1 MAQSAN
7 SARNTGCFG
16 TSLVLSAGMTMLILL
31 VIVVGLVYRCT
42 TADDREKLLAAA
54 IGKIRT
60 AKVAADRSADR
71 TRAITET
78 FRNALIERLKTPLA
92 APAIVALNVAVF
104 TLMAVG
110 SGPLAD
116 PETALGFG
124 ASVGPRTTNGEWW
137 RLITATFVHSGLI
150 ALLINSACVLQ
161 IGVILE
167 RMVGRPAFAGVYV
180 AAGIFSGLA
189 ALSSYPIAISH
200 GASGAVF
207 GLYGF
212 LLATW
217 AWSLFPAS
225 PVTMPVI
232 AAKRLAPLAG
242 VFALYNLFDGS
253 LPFGAEL
260 AGLLTG
266 LVAGAALSKGVD
278 EGIVPPHR
286 VVPALVSTL
295 AIAFAFAA
303 PLRGIADVRP
313 EIAHVVETEDRTAAA
328 YQTAA
333 DRFKSGKMSA
343 DALAQVIDR
352 SIVPE
357 LQEVDARLKALKHV
371 PPEHQPL
378 VADAEEYVRLRRE
391 SWRLR
396 ADGLRRSSNPTA
408 RRVSKTE
415 RESDES
421 WRMRTESQYRGK
433 VMTLAKA
440 EGTERASLE
449 ALQRIKPAAP
459 IVTAT
464 DSVTVTPTRP

>member
-1 MAQSAN
+1 
-7 SARNTGCFG
+7 
-16 TSLVLSAGMTMLILL
+16 MLILL
-31 VIVVGLVYRCT
+31 IIVVGLIYRCT
-42 TADDREKLLAAA
+42 TPDDRQKLFANV
-54 IGKIRT
+54 IGRIRT
-60 AKVAADRSADR
+60 AKGAADRSADR
-71 TRAITET
+71 TRAITEP
-78 FRNALIERLKTPLA
+78 FRNALVERVKMPLV

-104 TLMAVG
+104 VLMVVG
-110 SGPLAD
+110 SGPLSD
-116 PETALGFG
+116 PETLIGFG
-124 ASVGPRTTNGEWW
+124 GSFGPRTTNGEWW

-150 ALLINSACVLQ
+150 ALLINSACILQ
-161 IGVILE
+161 IGMILE
-167 RMVGRPAFAGVYV
+167 RQVGRLAFGGVYV

-189 ALSSYPIAISH
+189 ALSSYPIDVGH
-200 GASGAVF
+200 GASAAVF

-212 LLATW
+212 LMATW
-217 AWSLFPAS
+217 AWSHFPAS

-232 AAKRLAPLAG
+232 AAKRMAPLAG
-242 VFALYNLFDGS
+242 VFALYNMFDGS
-253 LPFGAEL
+253 MPFGAEL
-260 AGLLTG
+260 TGVLVG
-266 LVAGAALSKGVD
+266 LVAGGALSKSID

-295 AIAFAFAA
+295 AIAFACAV

-333 DRFKSGKMSA
+333 DRFKSGKLTA

-449 ALQRIKPAAP
+449 ALQRIKPP
-459 IVTAT
+459 VPTVTAT
-464 DSVTVTPTRP
+464 DSITVTPQSAPTRP